1 MMQMKNVPFTRIL
14 KSTMYVFCNI
24 IMVYTYIYIYI
35 YIYMYVCVCVC
46 VCILDSTSLLRNILN
61 IELSE
66 MLFKVGR
73 CLLQRGKGRK
83 VFEC

>member
-1 MMQMKNVPFTRIL
+1 MQMKNVPFTHIL

-24 IMVYTYIYIYI
+24 IMVYIYICVC
-35 YIYMYVCVCVC
+35 VCVCVC

-83 VFEC
+83 VFKC